1 MEKFVS
7 DGLKLAYRVEGQG
20 HPVLLIHGFGST
32 HAVNWVDTGW
42 VKALV
47 REGYRVIM
55 YDGRGHGQSDKPH
68 DQEAYSLSLMAEDAV
83 ALLDHLGEP
92 GADVVGYSMG
102 AMVALVI
109 AMNHAERVDH
119 VVAAGVGENL
129 LEPSREADSVADALL
144 ADSLKSVTT
153 RMGRMFRAFADQ
165 NRQDRQALAA
175 CWRAVRQPFPVEGLQ
190 AISRPVMVI
199 AGRQDDQA
207 GAPEPLAAHIPG
219 AISSTVPGCDHMKAV
234 GAKGTRLAVLSFLSD
249 ELSEL
254 PKA

>member
-32 HAVNWVDTGW
+32 HGVNWVDTGW
-42 VKALV
+42 AKALV
-47 REGYRVIM
+47 AAGYRVIM

-68 DQEAYSLSLMAEDAV
+68 DEDAYSLSLMAEDAV

-102 AMVALVI
+102 AMVALVM
-109 AMNHAERVDH
+109 AMNHPERVDR

-129 LEPSREADSVADALL
+129 LEPGREADSVADALL

-165 NRQDRQALAA
+165 NRQDREALAA
-175 CWRAVRQPFPVEGLQ
+175 CWRAVRQPFPVEGLKNI
-190 AISRPVMVI
+190 ARPVLVV
-199 AGRQDDQA
+199 AGGDDDQA
-207 GAPEPLAAHIPG
+207 GAPEPLAARIPG
-219 AISSTVPGCDHMKAV
+219 AVSSIVPDRDHMKAV
-234 GAKGTRLAVLSFLSD
+234 GDKGTKDAVLGFL
-249 ELSEL
+249 
-254 PKA
+254 AA

>member
-55 YDGRGHGQSDKPH
+55 YDGRGHGQSDKPY
-68 DQEAYSLSLMAEDAV
+68 DEDAYSLSLMAEDAV

-92 GADVVGYSMG
+92 GADVIGYSMG
-102 AMVALVI
+102 AMVALVM
-109 AMNHAERVDH
+109 AMNHAERVDR
-119 VVAAGVGENL
+119 VVAAGVGKNL
-129 LEPSREADSVADALL
+129 LIREREADTVADALL
-144 ADSLKSVTT
+144 ADSLKSVDT

-165 NRQDRQALAA
+165 NRQDRKALAA
-175 CWRAVRQPFPVEGLQ
+175 CWRAVRQPFPAEGL
-190 AISRPVMVI
+190 AHISRPVMVV
-199 AGRQDDQA
+199 AGGDDDQA
-207 GAPEPLAAHIPG
+207 GAPEPLAARIPG
-219 AISSTVPGCDHMKAV
+219 AVSSIVPGCDHMKAV
-234 GAKGTRLAVLSFLSD
+234 GAKGTKDAVLGFL
-249 ELSEL
+249 
-254 PKA
+254 AG